1 MTVNHRRLRKKPLS
15 PRNSPRALTADV
27 PGRRDSA
34 PTLLEIALSV
44 RWHQTCLREVEK
56 LKNFPTFPLFEL
68 FHLPR
73 EGPMSV
79 RLGAGVVA
87 AVVSILTLIQLFW
100 MFGMFSPADA
110 LGGRTGAAYAIALA
124 AWFLITLALLV
135 AAAIILLMTRDD
147 AKTRVYGEVTR

>member
-1 MTVNHRRLRKKPLS
+1 MS
-15 PRNSPRALTADV
+15 A
-27 PGRRDSA
+27 RRDSA
-34 PTLLEIALSV
+34 PTLLEIALRV

-56 LKNFPTFPLFEL
+56 LKNFSTY
-68 FHLPR
+68 R

-124 AWFLITLALLV
+124 VWFVITLALLV

-147 AKTRVYGEVTR
+147 AKTRV